1 MKWKEMTVFRKLAL
15 ILCVLCAITALSL
28 TILDAMGVL
37 ASIDILE
44 DLIDCIFS
52 LASGVAFW
60 KKKSLLFPIVCFV
73 MAGLNLICLFI

>member
-1 MKWKEMTVFRKLAL
+1 MKWKEMTVFRKLNL

-28 TILDAMGVL
+28 TILDAMDVL
-37 ASIDILE
+37 ASIDMLQ
-44 DLIDCIFS
+44 DLMDCIFW

-60 KKKSLLFPIVCFV
+60 EKKSLFQIVCFV

>member
-1 MKWKEMTVFRKLAL
+1 MKWKEMTLLRKLAL

-28 TILDAMGVL
+28 TILDTMGIL

-44 DLIDCIFS
+44 DLIDCIFW

-60 KKKSLLFPIVCFV
+60 KKKSLFPIVCFV
-73 MAGLNLICLFI
+73 MAGLNLICLFL